1 MPTVLY
7 LLGLPVS
14 RDLPGRVLEEALD
27 PDMPSLRPVRSIE
40 SYRRLVPPPPLAGAR
55 DERANEAELEKLRKL
70 GYVL

>member
-1 MPTVLY
+1 
-7 LLGLPVS
+7 
-14 RDLPGRVLEEALD
+14 
-27 PDMPSLRPVRSIE
+27 MPSLRPVRSIE